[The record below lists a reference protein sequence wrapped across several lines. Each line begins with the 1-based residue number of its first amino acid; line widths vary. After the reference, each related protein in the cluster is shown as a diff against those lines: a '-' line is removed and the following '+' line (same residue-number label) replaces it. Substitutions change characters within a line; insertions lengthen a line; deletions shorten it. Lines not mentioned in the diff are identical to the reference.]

1 MSFPIRLR
9 SSVIRGFGRGSREL
23 GIPTANLSREEIGEN
38 VFDSLSPG
46 IYYGLACI
54 EGRTNVFKAAV
65 SIGYNPTYGND
76 EKTCEPHLISQPD
89 SEYRT
94 SSSCGETQLEDFYG
108 EVLRLSIIGHIRDE
122 LPFESVEKLVDAIK
136 NDIKVTETR
145 CDEET
150 PLKAEEEKWC
160 LSTD

>member
-1 MSFPIRLR
+1 MAS
-9 SSVIRGFGRGSREL
+9 
-23 GIPTANLSREEIGEN
+23 
-38 VFDSLSPG
+38 
-46 IYYGLACI
+46 I

-76 EKTCEPHLISQPD
+76 EKTCEPHLISPPD

-122 LPFESVEKLVDAIK
+122 LPFE
-136 NDIKVTETR
+136 R
-145 CDEET
+145 
-150 PLKAEEEKWC
+150 
-160 LSTD
+160 